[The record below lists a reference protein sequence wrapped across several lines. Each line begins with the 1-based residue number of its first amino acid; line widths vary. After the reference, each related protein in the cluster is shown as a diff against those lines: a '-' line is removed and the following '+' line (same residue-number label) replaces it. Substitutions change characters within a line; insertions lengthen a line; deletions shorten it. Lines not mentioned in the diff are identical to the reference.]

1 MVLLPKES
9 PRPRDID
16 FDLVKKIG
24 RTIHGPLRAYFR
36 SRVEGLDNLPEGR
49 ALLVSV
55 HNGGVIPA
63 DSLVLGSHLYRH
75 FDYERPFHFL
85 AHDILW
91 WLPRQVTDVIE
102 RVGAVQ
108 GNHVN
113 ATAVLEAD
121 RAMVVYPGGAWDVY
135 RPFSQR
141 HKIDWNGHM
150 GYIRLA
156 VRTRTPIVPVPSV
169 GGHETLFVLS
179 RGEWIVKLLGI
190 QGFIRGVRGI
200 PVSIAFPWGL
210 VLPIPPHIP
219 LPAQID
225 IQAMEPM
232 ELHNL
237 PEGRALFRSNPK
249 GDPDLLA
256 RLHAMVQQ
264 KMQQGID
271 ALAQGRIPLLG
282 KFF

>member
-1 MVLLPKES
+1 MVLLPRQS

-16 FDLVKKIG
+16 FDLVRKIG
-24 RTIHGPLRAYFR
+24 QSIHRPMQAYFR
-36 SRVEGLDNLPEGR
+36 PRVEGLDNVPEGR

-55 HNGGVIPA
+55 HNGGILPV
-63 DSLVLGSHLYRH
+63 DSIVLGAHLYRH
-75 FDYERPFHFL
+75 FAYERPFHFL

-91 WLPRQVTDVIE
+91 KLPPRVSDVLE
-102 RVGAVQ
+102 RVGGVQ

-141 HKIDWNGHM
+141 HHIDWNGHM

-169 GGHETLFVLS
+169 GGHETLFVLT

-190 QGFIRGVRGI
+190 DGFIRGVRGV
-200 PVSIAFPWGL
+200 PLSIGFPWGL
-210 VLPIPPHIP
+210 GLPIPPHIP

-225 IQAMEPM
+225 IKAMEPM
-232 ELHNL
+232 ELHNT
-237 PEGRALFRSNPK
+237 PEGRALFRGDPK

-256 RLHAMVQQ
+256 RLHTMVQQ
-264 KMQQGID
+264 KMQQGMD
-271 ALAQGRIPLLG
+271 DLADGRIPLLG
-282 KFF
+282 RLR